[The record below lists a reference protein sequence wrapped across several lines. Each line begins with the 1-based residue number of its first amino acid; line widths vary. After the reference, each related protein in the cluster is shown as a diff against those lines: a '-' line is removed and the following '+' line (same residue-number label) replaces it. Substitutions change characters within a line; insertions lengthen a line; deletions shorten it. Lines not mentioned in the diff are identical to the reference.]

1 MESTYTNS
9 TYFYSGE
16 NRQNVNIIDQN
27 VSKSKNLIPQIFTA
41 GIGYGRDAR
50 WFASA
55 QVDYTK
61 GRTIN
66 FLEIL
71 SNIKMAIKCL
81 PVDGLS
87 RTQTISEVISL
98 V

>member
-1 MESTYTNS
+1 M
-9 TYFYSGE
+9 
-16 NRQNVNIIDQN
+16 
-27 VSKSKNLIPQIFTA
+27 FTA

-66 FLEIL
+66 FLGNPFE
-71 SNIKMAIKCL
+71 SKMVTRFL
-81 PVDGLS
+81 LVDGLS
-87 RTQTISEVISL
+87 RTQMTSEVISL